1 VGACRQRLRAPS
13 ARALMLALGS
23 LAFASPWLLAAL
35 AALPVIWWLL
45 RVTPPAPRRIAFP
58 AIRLLLGLTPRE
70 ETPARTP
77 WWLILLRTV
86 LAALVIVALAHPL
99 LNPQAHLAGS
109 GPLALIIDDGWA
121 AARDWS
127 RRQAAAIDL
136 LAEAE
141 REDRQVVLVTTAPLA
156 SDEPPP
162 ALQPIR
168 AADARA
174 AVEALRPKPWPG
186 DRAAAL
192 KRLEAMPLPQDS
204 AAVWLSDGIDDGAAA
219 ALAAYLVER
228 AGLRYLAAAEDE
240 APRLVAAG
248 AAAGE
253 LAAKD
258 VAVAVRSLPASVPRP
273 VAVRASGE
281 DGALLARETATI
293 APGDSSVAVRLSL
306 PTELRNRMTRIEIE
320 SEESAGGVLLVDE
333 RWRRRPVGIAAAPNT
348 AGQPLLSENYY
359 LERALGPFT
368 EVRRGRATD
377 LLKRE
382 IAVLVYSDAGPDSPA
397 EEESIGKWVEA
408 GGLLLRFAGPR
419 LAEQGDHLLPVR
431 LRRGGRT
438 LGGALSWEKP
448 ARLAPFAA
456 DSPFA
461 GLAIP
466 ADVTVARQVLAEP
479 DLDLASKT
487 WARLAD
493 GTPLVTAEKRGE
505 GWVALVHTTANAEWS
520 NLALSGLFVEMLR
533 RVVAMSQGVSAVS
546 EGALP
551 PIETLDGF
559 GRLQHAPPTARPISG
574 KEIATAMPSPRHP
587 PGFYGAADSRRALNL
602 SSAIGELT
610 PIGELPDSVV
620 RETFAKSAEVD
631 IRPPLLVAAFILAL
645 LDLVIA
651 YALRGLLR
659 RRPVGVAAGLLLA
672 ALLMPAARADDAF
685 VVQATSELRLAYI
698 QTGDEAVDA
707 ESHAGLV
714 GLNATLSRRTAVETA
729 EPLAVDIEHDDL
741 IFFPL
746 LYWPVTATQRP
757 PSPAA
762 AERINRYL
770 ETGGTILFD
779 TRDGGEETP
788 GPFGSAANSQAQ
800 LRRLAAGVKIPP
812 LVPMPP
818 DQVLTR
824 SFYLMHEFPG
834 RWNSGQVWIEPVEDR
849 VNDGVASVIVGG
861 NDWAGAWAVDGQ
873 GRPAFPVV
881 PGGEPQRE
889 MALRFGVN
897 LVMYVLTGNY
907 KTDQVHVPAILERLG
922 Q

>member
-1 VGACRQRLRAPS
+1 
-13 ARALMLALGS
+13 MLALGS

-86 LAALVIVALAHPL
+86 LAALVILALAHPV
-99 LNPQAHLAGS
+99 LNPQNRLAGS
-109 GPLALIIDDGWA
+109 GPVTLIIDDGWA

-127 RRQAAAIDL
+127 RRQTMAIDI

-141 REDRQVVLVTTAPLA
+141 RQDRQIILVTTAPLA
-156 SDEPPP
+156 SDDPAA
-162 ALQPIR
+162 ALQPVR

-174 AVEALRPKPWPG
+174 AVQALQPKPWPA
-186 DRAAAL
+186 DRATAL
-192 KRLEAMPLPQDS
+192 KRLEAMPLPQGG
-204 AAVWLSDGIDDGAAA
+204 AAVWIGDAIDEGGAP
-219 ALAAYLVER
+219 ALATYL
-228 AGLRYLAAAEDE
+228 AGKGSLRFIAAAEADT
-240 APRLVAAG
+240 PRLLAAG

-253 LAAKD
+253 MATKD
-258 VAVAVRSLPASVPRP
+258 VSIVVRSLPASLPRP
-273 VAVRASGE
+273 ITVRASGE
-281 DGALLARETATI
+281 DGALLAREPATI
-293 APGDSSVAVRLSL
+293 GPGDASTIVRLPL
-306 PTELRNRMTRIEIE
+306 PTELRNRVARIEIE
-320 SEESAGGVLLVDE
+320 AEDSAGAVLLVDE
-333 RWRRRPVGIAAAPNT
+333 RWRRRPVGIAAAVNT

-368 EVRRGRATD
+368 EVRRGRASD

-382 IAVLVYSDAGPDSPA
+382 IAVLVYADAGPDSPA
-397 EEESIGKWVEA
+397 EEESIKKWVEA
-408 GGLLLRFAGPR
+408 GGLLLRFAGSR
-419 LAEQGDHLLPVR
+419 LAEQSDHLLPVR

-438 LGGALSWEKP
+438 LGGSLSWEKP

-456 DSPFA
+456 ESPFA

-466 ADVTVARQVLAEP
+466 ADVTVSRQVLAEP
-479 DLDLASKT
+479 DLDLANKT

-505 GWVALVHTTANAEWS
+505 GWVVLVHTTANAEWS

-533 RVVAMSQGVSAVS
+533 RTVAMSQGVTAAG

-551 PIETLDGF
+551 PLDTLDGF
-559 GRLQHAPPTARPISG
+559 GRLQHAPPTARPIAA
-574 KEIATAMPSPRHP
+574 KELGTTTPSPRHP
-587 PGFYGAADSRRALNL
+587 PGFYGTTDSKRALNL
-602 SSAIGELT
+602 SDGVTELK
-610 PIGELPDSVV
+610 PIGDLPDGVA
-620 RETFAKSAEVD
+620 RETFSKSVEID

-672 ALLMPAARADDAF
+672 LTMLVPAARADDAF
-685 VVQATSELRLAYI
+685 VVKATSELRLAYVR
-698 QTGDEAVDA
+698 TGSDAVDA
-707 ESHAGLV
+707 ASRAGLL
-714 GLNATLSRRTAVETA
+714 GLTDILNRRTAVETA
-729 EPLAVDIEHDDL
+729 EPLAVDLERDDL

-746 LYWPVTATQRP
+746 LYWPVTAEQTV
-757 PSPAA
+757 PSPRA

-779 TRDGGEETP
+779 TRDAGEETP
-788 GPFGSAANSQAQ
+788 GPFGSATASQSR
-800 LRRLAAGVKIPP
+800 LRRLAAGIKIPQ
-812 LVPMPP
+812 LVPVPP
-818 DQVLTR
+818 DHVLTK
-824 SFYLMHEFPG
+824 SFYLLHEFPG
-834 RWNSGQVWIEPVEDR
+834 RWNTGQVWVEPVEDR
-849 VNDGVASVIVGG
+849 VNDGVASVIVGS
-861 NDWAGAWAVDGQ
+861 NDWAGAWAVDAQ
-873 GRPAFPVV
+873 GRPAYPVV

-889 MALRFGVN
+889 MAMRFGIN

>member
-1 VGACRQRLRAPS
+1 
-13 ARALMLALGS
+13 MLALGS

-58 AIRLLLGLTPRE
+58 AIRLLLGLVPRE

-77 WWLILLRTV
+77 WWLILLRTI

-99 LNPQAHLAGS
+99 LNPQARLDGS
-109 GPLALIIDDGWA
+109 GPVALVIDDGWA

-127 RRQAAAIDL
+127 RRQSATIDIL
-136 LAEAE
+136 KEAE
-141 REDRQVVLVTTAPLA
+141 REDRQIILVTTAALV
-156 SDEPPP
+156 SDEPAPP
-162 ALQPIR
+162 LAPVR

-174 AVEALRPKPWPG
+174 AVQALQPKPWPG
-186 DRAAAL
+186 DRKAAL
-192 KRLEAMPLPQDS
+192 SRLQAMPLPQGS
-204 AAVWLSDGIDDGAAA
+204 AAIWLSDGIEDGGAAP
-219 ALAAYLVER
+219 LADYVASRGTLKVVM
-228 AGLRYLAAAEDE
+228 APPAEM
-240 APRLVAAG
+240 PRLLATDAAP
-248 AAAGE
+248 GE
-253 LAAKD
+253 LAGKEL
-258 VAVAVRSLPASVPRP
+258 AVAVRSLPAPAPRP
-273 VAVRASGE
+273 LAVRATAE
-281 DGALLARETATI
+281 DGALLAREAATI
-293 APGDSSVAVRLSL
+293 APDAGNVAVKLPL
-306 PTELRNRMTRIEIE
+306 PTELRNRVTRIEIE
-320 SEESAGGVLLVDE
+320 GEESAGGVLLVDE

-368 EVRRGRATD
+368 EVRRGRAAD

-397 EEESIGKWVEA
+397 EEQSIGKWIEA
-408 GGLLLRFAGPR
+408 GGLLLRFAGSR

-456 DSPFA
+456 ESPFA
-461 GLAIP
+461 GLAVP

-479 DLDLASKT
+479 DLDLANKT

-493 GTPLVTAEKRGE
+493 GTPLVTSDMLGE
-505 GWVALVHTTANAEWS
+505 SCVVLVHTTANAEWS
-520 NLALSGLFVEMLR
+520 DLALSGLFVEMLR
-533 RVVAMSQGVSAVS
+533 RVVAMSQGVAAVS

-587 PGFYGAADSRRALNL
+587 PGFYGATDSRRALNL
-602 SSAIGELT
+602 SSAINELK
-610 PIGELPDSVV
+610 PIGELPDSVA

-672 ALLMPAARADDAF
+672 MQLMPAAGRADDAF
-685 VVQATSELRLAYI
+685 VVRATSELRLAYI
-698 QTGDEAVDA
+698 QTGDQAVDA
-707 ESHAGLV
+707 ASHAGLV

-729 EPLAVDIEHDDL
+729 DPLAVDVEHDDQT
-741 IFFPL
+741 FFPL

-779 TRDGGEETP
+779 TRDAGEETP
-788 GPFGSAANSQAQ
+788 GPFGSAATSQVQ

-812 LVPMPP
+812 LVPVPP

-824 SFYLMHEFPG
+824 SFYLLHEFPG

-873 GRPAFPVV
+873 GRPGFPVV

-907 KTDQVHVPAILERLG
+907 KTDLVHVPAILERLG